1 MQTSTQTSMQTSRQ
15 PSAQTAMPSSMRVA
29 EAVHPS
35 KMRARM
41 MQKTIGTVRS
51 VRVALE
57 KLDAQIKIHH
67 HKIKHFEPRV
77 KFEFARGH
85 FLVKTAENG
94 AELETCLRLR
104 FEVFHKEFMNKKRT
118 VGVDID
124 RLDFICDH
132 LVIIDARSG
141 RTIGTYR
148 LNCSKFNDAFY
159 STGEFQMEKL
169 LALPGNK
176 LEMGRACIDKEFRTG
191 AVMALLWRGIVEYAQ
206 ETGSKYLF
214 GCGSVKTTD
223 KFESALI
230 CKWLRENGRM
240 TDEFDVAPTKKYRI
254 SGLQDCIDYIEAEP
268 GRYNA
273 DRVREMIPAL
283 MHSYIKA
290 GAKLAGEPALD
301 LEFGCIDF
309 LTVLKTDEMSSLF
322 QRKFKI

>member
-1 MQTSTQTSMQTSRQ
+1 MQTS
-15 PSAQTAMPSSMRVA
+15 
-29 EAVHPS
+29 EAVRS
-35 KMRARM
+35 GGKREWVK
-41 MQKTIGTVRS
+41 QKTIGAAKS
-51 VRVALE
+51 VKIALE
-57 KLDAQIKIHH
+57 TLNAQIKIHH

-77 KFEFARGH
+77 SFEFERGC
-85 FLVKTAENG
+85 FLVKTAGTG

-124 RLDFICDH
+124 KLDFICDH
-132 LVIIDARSG
+132 LVIIDKRTE

-148 LNCSKFNDAFY
+148 LNCSKFNDTFY
-159 STGEFQMEKL
+159 SASEFQMERL
-169 LALPGNK
+169 LETPGNK

-206 ETGSKYLF
+206 ATDSIFLF

-223 KFESALI
+223 KFEAALI
-230 CKWLRENGRM
+230 YKWLRDNGHM
-240 TDEFDVAPTKKYRI
+240 TDDFGVVPTKKYRF
-254 SGLQDCIDYIEAEP
+254 SGFQDCVDYIEADP
-268 GRYNA
+268 LRYNA
-273 DRVREMIPAL
+273 DAVREMIPTL

-309 LTVLKTDEMSSLF
+309 LTILKTDEMSSLF